1 MILLLLQSS
10 TASATTAPANRT
22 PMDDMTTFTLIL
34 IAVLAAVVIVAMVVG
49 IRLRRRRQAGIAE
62 FEREE
67 EAELERR
74 RSGQVV
80 VPPPITPAIA
90 EPQPAAPAAAPL
102 DQCLSPAGAVPEQ
115 TAYGVPSPV
124 PVVPSIPSAAAPP
137 ADTAALVQL
146 KGLGPKVAAMMAD
159 AGVTS
164 LAQLAALSPGE
175 QAALDARL
183 GSFQGRLAR
192 DRWVEQAR
200 LLSSGDR
207 AGYEAAFGKLG

>member
-10 TASATTAPANRT
+10 TASTTTAPANRT

-49 IRLRRRRQAGIAE
+49 MRLKRRRQAGIAE

-80 VPPPITPAIA
+80 APPPITPTMD
-90 EPQPAAPAAAPL
+90 EPQPAVPAAVPL
-102 DQCLSPAGAVPEQ
+102 DQGLSPAGAVPKR
-115 TAYGVPSPV
+115 TADGASSPE
-124 PVVPSIPSAAAPP
+124 PVAPSIPSATTPQT
-137 ADTAALVQL
+137 DTAALVQL

-183 GSFQGRLAR
+183 GSFQGRMAR

-200 LLSSGDR
+200 LLASGDR
-207 AGYEAAFGKLG
+207 AGYETAFGKLG